1 MAGRT
6 YSCWPAS
13 IYGLVEVQNKAQ
25 KMFKVD
31 EVMNVNLAGLES

>member
-13 IYGLVEVQNKAQ
+13 IYGLVEVQNKVQ

-31 EVMNVNLAGLES
+31 KVVNKNSWRM